1 MTLAETQFAVAFW
14 SPVRRRRYVMY
25 AALGISLV
33 TLGEL
38 AHWRDDH
45 ALLVNATT
53 SLSNW
58 AFLIDRKRMPK
69 RGDFVFFEPPP
80 GPLLARHFGT
90 RPQPFGKIVYG
101 VAGDRITR
109 SGRLFSVDGKAVALA
124 KPATRFGEPL
134 ALGPTGII
142 PRGCYF
148 VGTPHRD
155 SFDSRYAAIGWV
167 CRPRIIGVGR
177 AIL

>member
-1 MTLAETQFAVAFW
+1 MTLVETQPARAFW
-14 SPVRRRRYVMY
+14 SPARRRRYLVY
-25 AALGISLV
+25 AAVGIGLV
-33 TLGEL
+33 SLGEL
-38 AHWRDDH
+38 ARWSDDH

-53 SLSNW
+53 SLPNW
-58 AFLIDRKRMPK
+58 AFIIDRQRVPV
-69 RGDFVFFEPPP
+69 RGDFIFFEPPP
-80 GPLLARHFGT
+80 GRLLARHFGA

-101 VAGDRITR
+101 TAGDRVER
-109 SGRLFSVDGKAVALA
+109 HGQLFFVNARPVALA

-167 CRPRIIGVGR
+167 CRPRVIGVGR